1 MKRIL
6 ITGANKGIGL
16 ATVAKLLGSYDET
29 FLLLGSR
36 DSKKGWES
44 LRDGN
49 IDMSLHQA
57 EVIYDNGSTETG
69 FWTGTKSDGTFSGY
83 SCSGW

>member
-29 FLLLGSR
+29 FLLLNQ
-36 DSKKGWES
+36 KKNN
-44 LRDGN
+44 LLKTIRTQKKVDYYQ
-49 IDMSLHQA
+49 D
-57 EVIYDNGSTETG
+57 
-69 FWTGTKSDGTFSGY
+69 F
-83 SCSGW
+83 